1 MGLRQIEVSNK
12 AGLRYLERKVWE
24 GGRGGKKG
32 GREEERE
39 EKLEAQLESKLVQ
52 TRDLKELYLLE
63 EEEAKNKR
71 RW

>member
-1 MGLRQIEVSNK
+1 MEG
-12 AGLRYLERKVWE
+12 RK
-24 GGRGGKKG
+24 GGRR
-32 GREEERE
+32 REEERE